1 MSSNFQSFGTYRR
14 TLAPASTAD
23 LHSLLNPVDDAA
35 HTRKGPVA
43 VCLEGTRTDVIAEI
57 MRCLEDE
64 DRPICWVSGSAGSG
78 KSALAQTI
86 AKQYDAKGRLAASF
100 FFLRGGGIRNT
111 VSRAI
116 PTLAYQI
123 SLSIPATEPYI
134 RDVVR
139 KDPGIFNQGLK
150 HQFERLVSAP
160 ILAARATASEEPNP
174 KVVVIDALDE
184 CVGGELVVE
193 FVKAIL
199 GAFQGKLG
207 LHLRVVLT
215 SRVEEHIRRILERAE
230 ANSTISRLSIDNIDA
245 HRDICKFLRT
255 SFLDFCEE
263 NDRLMRGVS
272 RPWPSPSDLDAL
284 AKKSNGLF
292 IFATTLV
299 KSICDG
305 NDDPQQQLRKAL
317 AAHDGLDNLYT
328 QVFSDALRDDRFEQ
342 VLGTIIL
349 LRDNLSVSALG
360 NLLQL
365 PAPKI
370 VSILLGVQSVLMI
383 PGEDNQPIR
392 PFHASL
398 RDFLTLKLRS
408 GEFYINPPT
417 RYLLI
422 VTDCMAAMA
431 MRPVN
436 GIVYNEG
443 QRYASMNWCY
453 HFLQGF
459 VEGGRNNLSSS
470 AGTSLVRSLNHF
482 IFQSYSFWI
491 NTLILEGWKNVIKD
505 LDTMLTM
512 LNVCD
517 MFTHPVLDSL
527 TAC

>member
-1 MSSNFQSFGTYRR
+1 M
-14 TLAPASTAD
+14 LAPASTTD

-43 VCLEGTRTDVIAEI
+43 VCLEGTRTDVIAKI

-64 DRPICWVSGSAGSG
+64 NRPICWVTGSAGSG
-78 KSALAQTI
+78 KSALSQTI
-86 AKQYDAKGRLAASF
+86 AKHYDSEGRLAASF
-100 FFLRGGGIRNT
+100 FFLRGGGSRNT
-111 VSRAI
+111 ILRTI

-123 SLSIPATEPYI
+123 SLSIPGTESYI

-150 HQFERLVSAP
+150 HQFDNLISAP
-160 ILAARATASEEPNP
+160 ILRASAAASEQPNP

-184 CVGGELVVE
+184 CVSGDLMVE
-193 FVKAIL
+193 FIKAIL
-199 GAFQGKLG
+199 GALQENLG

-230 ANSTISRLSIDNIDA
+230 ANSTISHLSIDNFDA
-245 HRDICKFLRT
+245 HHDIYKFLRT

-272 RPWPSPSDLDAL
+272 RPWPSPLDLDAL

-292 IFATTLV
+292 IFAATLV

-305 NDDPQQQLRKAL
+305 NDDPRQKLCKAL
-317 AAHDGLDNLYT
+317 TAHDGLDNLYMR
-328 QVFSDALRDDRFEQ
+328 VFSDAPSDDRFER
-342 VLGTIIL
+342 VLGTIML

-370 VSILLGVQSVLMI
+370 VSTLLEVQSVLMI
-383 PGEDNQPIR
+383 PGEDDQPIQ

-408 GEFYINPPT
+408 GKFYINPPT

-431 MRPVN
+431 MRPLN
-436 GIVYNEG
+436 GIVYNGG

-459 VEGGRNNLSSS
+459 VEGGRNNLNSSV
-470 AGTSLVRSLNHF
+470 GTSLVQSLKYF
-482 IFQSYSFWI
+482 ISQSYSFWI
-491 NTLILEGWKNVIKD
+491 NTLIHEGWNDIIKD
-505 LDTMLTM
+505 LDTMLSV

-517 MFTHPVLDSL
+517 MFTHPILDSL
-527 TAC
+527 TVF